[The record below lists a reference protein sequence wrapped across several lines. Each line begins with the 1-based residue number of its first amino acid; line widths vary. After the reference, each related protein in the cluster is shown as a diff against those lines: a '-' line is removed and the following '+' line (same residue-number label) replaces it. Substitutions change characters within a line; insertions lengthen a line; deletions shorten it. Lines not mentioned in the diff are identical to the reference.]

1 MKRQQGFTLIELIV
15 VIVILGILAATA
27 LPRFVN
33 FQGDAAAAAIQGVAG
48 AVTSAATIN
57 YSTYQISTGRG
68 TAISGANACDTLI
81 KGKTGLVGG
90 ALPSGYSIVAPD
102 ADCSGAAS
110 GDTKSCAITATQ
122 GGTPYTASATVIC
135 TGPTT

>member
-33 FQGDAAAAAIQGVAG
+33 FQADAAAAAIQGVAG

-57 YSTYQISTGRG
+57 YSTFQISTGRA
-68 TAISGANACDTLI
+68 TAISSTDACDTLI

-90 ALPSGYSIVAPD
+90 ALPSGYSIASD
-102 ADCSGAAS
+102 GNCTNAAS
-110 GDTKSCAITATQ
+110 GDTKSCVITTTQ
-122 GGTPYTASATVIC
+122 GGTPYSASATVIC
-135 TGPTT
+135 TG